1 MKSRFMIFKLCIWIS
16 VRFMAKNWGISA
28 LKLFSLTTGMLSLL
42 LIQLFYFDNNQIE
55 DNLYRAWTQGNFES
69 IALLLVI
76 LSITVLVY
84 LLLISN
90 QITSRA
96 REFFI
101 RKLYGASAFEIIA
114 VLLVEAFLFLLV
126 SFLLSLTLIDQ
137 LSPMFNRFTGRSV
150 SISNNQND
158 IGLVTGVFLFI
169 VPAFL
174 MMLLPAMRCAGW
186 RAVEFLKKLDG

>member
-1 MKSRFMIFKLCIWIS
+1 
-16 VRFMAKNWGISA
+16 MAKNWGISA

-42 LIQLFYFDNNQIE
+42 LIQLFYFDYNQIE
-55 DNLYRAWTQGNFES
+55 SNLYRVWRQGNFES

-76 LSITVLVY
+76 LSITVFVY

-90 QITSRA
+90 QIAARS

-101 RKLYGASAFEIIA
+101 RKLYGASGFEIIA

-126 SFLLSLTLIDQ
+126 SFLLSLALIDQ
-137 LSPMFNRFTGRSV
+137 LSPLFNRFTGRHI

-158 IGLVTGVFLFI
+158 IGLVTGAFLFI

-186 RAVEFLKKLDG
+186 RAVEFLKKLGG